1 MVLLIKPS
9 LLCTPETI
17 LRNTGIYIDTE
28 TGTIVEL
35 SENLTLPH
43 DFEINFDHDVV
54 AFPALINA
62 HDHMVGSYYPKVGK
76 GPYNTWKEWD
86 DAWKASEIFAE
97 RANIDNFRLYMLGV
111 YKNLLSGVTTVMDH
125 VPHKVNEEILPKL
138 PLRTIQHYGLA
149 HEVSS
154 YDLKWG
160 DGVKIEHSR
169 AVQNNWPFITH
180 IEEGFDEE
188 SQKGIDYLIEENALD
203 EHTVMIHG
211 IALSHA
217 DILQIGR
224 HNAHLIWCPESNK
237 FMFSTVAKIQ
247 EWLEAGINVS
257 LGTDSTI
264 TGAKN
269 ILDEMATAREV
280 YAATYGRT
288 LDEMSLLKM
297 VTTNPAKALRLDHK
311 LGKLQK
317 GYLADIVITKLLD
330 RSDPITSLTHASMND
345 IDLVIKEARPLY
357 GYSDYELFFKKFQ
370 TDNYTRETINGSER
384 LVYGNLG
391 RLMREIWT
399 LIGFKKELP
408 FIPIS

>member
-1 MVLLIKPS
+1 
-9 LLCTPETI
+9 
-17 LRNTGIYIDTE
+17 
-28 TGTIVEL
+28 
-35 SENLTLPH
+35 
-43 DFEINFDHDVV
+43 
-54 AFPALINA
+54 
-62 HDHMVGSYYPKVGK
+62 
-76 GPYNTWKEWD
+76 
-86 DAWKASEIFAE
+86 
-97 RANIDNFRLYMLGV
+97 
-111 YKNLLSGVTTVMDH
+111 
-125 VPHKVNEEILPKL
+125 
-138 PLRTIQHYGLA
+138 
-149 HEVSS
+149 
-154 YDLKWG
+154 
-160 DGVKIEHSR
+160 
-169 AVQNNWPFITH
+169 
-180 IEEGFDEE
+180 
-188 SQKGIDYLIEENALD
+188 
-203 EHTVMIHG
+203 
-211 IALSHA
+211 
-217 DILQIGR
+217 
-224 HNAHLIWCPESNK
+224 
-237 FMFSTVAKIQ
+237 MFSTVAKIQ

-297 VTTNPAKALRLDHK
+297 VTTNPAKAFRLDHK